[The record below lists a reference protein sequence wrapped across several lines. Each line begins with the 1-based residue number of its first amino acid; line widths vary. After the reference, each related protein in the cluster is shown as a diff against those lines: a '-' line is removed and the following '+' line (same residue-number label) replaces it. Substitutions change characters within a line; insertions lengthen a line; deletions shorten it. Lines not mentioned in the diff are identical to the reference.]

1 MADVGPLV
9 NGLSTRRTSSGH
21 LHKDRG
27 MEGSFHCS
35 RNDLL
40 PPKSQPTLAS
50 SPPPSA
56 LLVLD
61 MYMTSPSPMGHTDL
75 HSSLKASANVCFL
88 SPGTL
93 LDSFWTVIASLTP
106 F

>member
-1 MADVGPLV
+1 MDCQLGGHPQAT
-9 NGLSTRRTSSGH
+9 STKTGEW
-21 LHKDRG
+21 KDP
-27 MEGSFHCS
+27 FHCS

-50 SPPPSA
+50 SPPPQ

-75 HSSLKASANVCFL
+75 HSPLKASAMYAFL
-88 SPGTL
+88 LRTL
-93 LDSFWTVIASLTP
+93 LDSFWTVVASSYAL
-106 F
+106 